1 MFSEQIKYQLDFA
14 KKSNI
19 FYLLA
24 NGNEL
29 ERNRDIK
36 RLKHYLNND
45 TSNRISLVNYHECFS
60 NYDYLNEVQSI
71 IENTKDKEIYISAG
85 TSTPFKHFYHPLVNI
100 LFWKTAKMRENIS
113 WHSDKKSILFFD
125 KNLYKSKITKINKGI
140 LSVRKETPF
149 RNDLFSIIDKDKFNG
164 IIRYG
169 KWADDRFKEDDYYK
183 KLISTF
189 PNFINLLSE
198 YKSSYVSFVIESQLN
213 DMMNPLTEK
222 TLIAFLTR
230 TLPIVLGGK
239 NYVKELKE
247 MGFYVC
253 NDEFG
258 FDGDEY
264 ETLSFDKINSYNKC
278 IETYNQ
284 MSINEIQDIYNSNI
298 DKIEHNYKIVS
309 EILFDKQKII

>member
-1 MFSEQIKYQLDFA
+1 MFSDEVKYQLDFA
-14 KKSNI
+14 KKSKI
-19 FYLLA
+19 FYLSA
-24 NGNEL
+24 NGTEL

-36 RLKHYLNND
+36 RLKYYLNND
-45 TSNRISLVNYHECFS
+45 ISNKISLVNYHECFS

-71 IENTKDKEIYISAG
+71 IEIRKDKEIYISAG

-113 WHSDKKSILFFD
+113 WYSDKKSILLFD

-149 RNDLFSIIDKDKFNG
+149 RNDLFSVIDKDKFNG

-169 KWADDRFKEDDYYK
+169 KWADDSFRETDYYK

-198 YKSSYVSFVIESQLN
+198 YKTSYVSFVVESQLN
-213 DMMNPLTEK
+213 NMMNPLTEK
-222 TLIAFLTR
+222 TLISFLTK
-230 TLPIVLGGK
+230 TMPIVLGGK
-239 NYVKELKE
+239 NYVKELKD
-247 MGFYVC
+247 MGFYVW

-264 ETLSFDKINSYNKC
+264 ETFSFDKINSYNKC
-278 IETYNQ
+278 IEKYNQ
-284 MSINEIQDIYNSNI
+284 LSKSDIADMYNSNL
-298 DKIEHNYKIVS
+298 DKLENNYKIVS
-309 EILFDKQKII
+309 EILFDKQNII